1 MKRFTFRLQRIL
13 ELREAKENAAL
24 ADLGREQQKLNQEHT
39 KLELF
44 HGEETAQIVDMRSS
58 REQPFPVWM
67 QSANHQYLN
76 RLGRVIE
83 FQTQRVHLQSQNVE
97 FARLKYF
104 DKRKD
109 TRVLEQLR
117 EKKHEE
123 WTADVLREE
132 GNILDEVG
140 SRPKCE
146 M

>member
-13 ELREAKENAAL
+13 ELREAKEKAAL
-24 ADLGREQQKLNQEHT
+24 ADLGREQQKLNQEHV
-39 KLELF
+39 KLNLF
-44 HGEETAQIVDMRSS
+44 RGEETSQIVEMRSS
-58 REQPFPVWM
+58 REQPFQVWM
-67 QSANHQYLN
+67 QSVNSQYLH

-83 FQTQRVHLQSQNVE
+83 FQTQRVFAQSQNVE
-97 FARLKYF
+97 HARVTYF

-123 WTADVLREE
+123 WTADTLREE